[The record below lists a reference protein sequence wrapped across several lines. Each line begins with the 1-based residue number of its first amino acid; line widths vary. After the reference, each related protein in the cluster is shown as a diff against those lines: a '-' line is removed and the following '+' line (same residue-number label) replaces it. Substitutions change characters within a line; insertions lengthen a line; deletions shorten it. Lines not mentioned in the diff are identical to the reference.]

1 MKAPNFLNLF
11 KRFRS
16 KQPQNSLEFATLS
29 VAVSQYRLRDDIGTV
44 SKTIHPQQPGRVE
57 YRATWWDAVCPHDIV
72 LPAGTQVRVIETI
85 NITLV
90 VEPVSLNG
98 LTNASDV
105 A

>member
-1 MKAPNFLNLF
+1 MKAPNFLDLL

-16 KQPQNSLEFATLS
+16 KRLQPSLEFATF
-29 VAVSQYRLRDDIGTV
+29 VAVSQYRPREDIGTV

-57 YRATWWDAVCPHDIV
+57 YRATWWNAVCPHDIV
-72 LPAGTQVRVIETI
+72 LPTGTQVRVIKTI

-90 VEPVSLNG
+90 VEPISLNSS
-98 LTNASDV
+98 TKASDL